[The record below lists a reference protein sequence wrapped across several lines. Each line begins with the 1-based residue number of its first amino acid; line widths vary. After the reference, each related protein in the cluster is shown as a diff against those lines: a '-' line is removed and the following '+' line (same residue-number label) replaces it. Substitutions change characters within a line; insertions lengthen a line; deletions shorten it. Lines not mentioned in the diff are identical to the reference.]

1 MHIKFLEYGTGQAL
15 DAVKYL
21 LAVTDAKGES
31 RAGVEVLSGDLY
43 QLASLADSLDFKYR
57 YSSAVVSFHPDDNP
71 TDVQVEA
78 LIDELEKTLFAG
90 LDPEQ
95 YCWGVVRHDDNAGG
109 FHLHIIIARV
119 ELRTGKSFNPAPP
132 GWQKTFDPLRDYFN
146 ARYGWKSPDIDA
158 HPENAREIQPGHRAY
173 QDVRKAVT
181 SGVEDPR
188 QVIIKYVQ
196 EGIVNGLVNDRKDMI
211 AYLKDAGFEIPRVGK
226 NYITVLEPGLESG
239 NRWRLKGALF
249 DENFDLD
256 RTLAAKAASGDGIDR
271 KPDPTAAATFYK
283 QLEQKRRERA
293 RYNQKKYQQS
303 KRTATRRHQRA
314 GKSSADLAQE
324 MEADLAYA
332 AVGESLPVGGADTA
346 GSIRRVET
354 ETTQSRGSTTAPAV
368 EPAQGGTTKPQG
380 QKLRRQGVRTN
391 RRNSS
396 QVQQRLPDP
405 PAVTKHVYFHQ
416 HLQVQLLGDVL
427 PFNDIKF
434 INVNQGLLQFA
445 DGSHIDVSKKCLTAN
460 KMSDEKAALRLI
472 ACAKARQW
480 QVIKLS
486 GSLAFFELAAELAF
500 KDGIDVIAQTPQQK
514 MVMEKMYERERI
526 NRARAAIAET
536 IKKSER
542 SLDVIKSAP
551 QRTRE
556 LHARFTEE
564 VGRNWFSQPGSGLS
578 NYISFNK
585 DQTSQIQKSQQQNKT
600 IS

>member
-1 MHIKFLEYGTGQAL
+1 MHIKFLKHGSGQAL

-21 LAVTDAKGES
+21 LAVTDAKGDA
-31 RAGVEVLSGDLY
+31 RAGIEVLRGDLY

-71 TDVQVEA
+71 TAQQIEA
-78 LIDELEKTLFAG
+78 LINEFEKTAFAG

-188 QVIIKYVQ
+188 QVITDYIMT
-196 EGIVNGLVNDRKDMI
+196 GIVNGLVNDRKQMI
-211 AYLKDAGFEIPRVGK
+211 VYLKDAGFEIPRTGK
-226 NYITVLEPGLESG
+226 NYITVVDPGLESG

-256 RTLAAKAASGDGIDR
+256 RTLAAKAARRHGVD
-271 KPDPTAAATFYK
+271 KKEDPTAAATFYK

-303 KRTATRRHQRA
+303 KKIAARRHQRA
-314 GKSSADLAQE
+314 GKSQAEVAQE
-324 MEADLAYA
+324 MEADLADA

-346 GSIRRVET
+346 GSIRRVAT

-368 EPAQGGTTKPQG
+368 EPAQGSTTKPQG
-380 QKLRRQGVRTN
+380 QKLRRQGLRAN

-405 PAVTKHVYFHQ
+405 TAIKKSFFIQ
-416 HLQVQLLGDVL
+416 HELQMQLLGDVL

-460 KMSDEKAALRLI
+460 KMSDEKASLRLI

-486 GSLAFFELAAELAF
+486 GSLAFFELAADLAY
-500 KDGIDVIAQTPQQK
+500 KEGIDVVPQTPQQK
-514 MVMEKMYERERI
+514 MIMEKIYERERI
-526 NRARAAIAET
+526 NRARAAIAQAVAE
-536 IKKSER
+536 SER
-542 SLDVIKSAP
+542 NQQGIRESTEDARRQIGRVGFNARHTRRGLTSQQKCLDG
-551 QRTRE
+551 RRE
-556 LHARFTEE
+556 LDRQN
-564 VGRNWFSQPGSGLS
+564 GG
-578 NYISFNK
+578 ISP
-585 DQTSQIQKSQQQNKT
+585 
-600 IS
+600 